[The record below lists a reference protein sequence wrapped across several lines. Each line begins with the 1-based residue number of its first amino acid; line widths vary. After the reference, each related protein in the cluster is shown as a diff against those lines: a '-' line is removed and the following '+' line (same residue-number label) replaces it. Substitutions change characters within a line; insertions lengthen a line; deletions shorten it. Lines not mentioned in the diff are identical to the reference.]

1 MKDKI
6 VIILLVLMAGIGVYG
21 IYQKSKEVLT
31 TTDAVKFS
39 EEYDTVSK
47 DNVFVYRSLSEINKI
62 LENGSGIVYLG
73 FPECPW
79 CKRYVVYL
87 NEVAKDEGAEK
98 IYYHN
103 ISEDRKNNT
112 EEYQETVKLL
122 EEYLQYDDEGNK
134 KICVPAIIAV
144 NKGEIVGF
152 DDETAWDTK
161 GFEDPKDYWTED
173 KVTALKTKLS
183 KMIEDSGS
191 NSCSDCNK

>member
-1 MKDKI
+1 MKEKVVI
-6 VIILLVLMAGIGVYG
+6 VLLVLMAGIGVYG
-21 IYQKSKEVLT
+21 IYQKNKEVLAT
-31 TTDAVKFS
+31 SDAVKFS

-47 DNVFVYRSLSEINKI
+47 DNVFVYKSLSEINKI
-62 LENGSGIVYLG
+62 LENGSGIIYLG

-98 IYYHN
+98 IYYYN
-103 ISEDRKNNT
+103 ILEDRKNIT
-112 EEYQETVKLL
+112 EEYQKTVELL

-134 KICVPAIIAV
+134 KIYVPAIIAV
-144 NKGEIVGF
+144 NKGQIVGF

-173 KVTALKTKLS
+173 KVLSLKERLS

-191 NSCSDCNK
+191 NTCSECNK

>member
-1 MKDKI
+1 MEEAKDERQDSNNIASTNGRNRSLWNLSKN
-6 VIILLVLMAGIGVYG
+6 
-21 IYQKSKEVLT
+21 KEVLT

-98 IYYHN
+98 FI
-103 ISEDRKNNT
+103 IIIF
-112 EEYQETVKLL
+112 L
-122 EEYLQYDDEGNK
+122 
-134 KICVPAIIAV
+134 KIE
-144 NKGEIVGF
+144 K
-152 DDETAWDTK
+152 
-161 GFEDPKDYWTED
+161 
-173 KVTALKTKLS
+173 
-183 KMIEDSGS
+183 
-191 NSCSDCNK
+191 

>member
-87 NEVAKDEGAEK
+87 NEVAKDEGAAK

-112 EEYQETVKLL
+112 EEYQETGIFTVR
-122 EEYLQYDDEGNK
+122 
-134 KICVPAIIAV
+134 
-144 NKGEIVGF
+144 
-152 DDETAWDTK
+152 
-161 GFEDPKDYWTED
+161 
-173 KVTALKTKLS
+173 
-183 KMIEDSGS
+183 
-191 NSCSDCNK
+191 